1 MLVANLQDHLEGPRT
16 GAPERPG
23 CEGTTAT
30 EGDEYERAGVDRRRR
45 RLRGATLRRRYRYE
59 DTRYGLLVLSLCG
72 RVGDLEH
79 LVQHQTLMGALA
91 RVLQEDGKKSTRS
104 RTTSCACFSVFSNFV
119 EMHQLLAQHRVG
131 SVCLEVVA
139 FETDR
144 ITHHSKEIEKR
155 SWSGLDT
162 TR

>member
-1 MLVANLQDHLEGPRT
+1 M
-16 GAPERPG
+16 
-23 CEGTTAT
+23 
-30 EGDEYERAGVDRRRR
+30 
-45 RLRGATLRRRYRYE
+45 
-59 DTRYGLLVLSLCG
+59 LSLCG

-91 RVLQEDGKKSTRS
+91 RVTREDGKKSTS
-104 RTTSCACFSVFSNFV
+104 RVQRLRVFLSFSNFV

-144 ITHHSKEIEKR
+144 ITHHSKESEKG
-155 SWSGLDT
+155 SWNGPAI